1 MNMHKILN
9 IFLLTAATAGI
20 LWINSGCADTGTPP
34 QDAQFVIPDSNISFY
49 NDIQPMLLAKC
60 GSESG
65 CHSNSAVDVQ
75 RKLQYLELIDKTAL
89 MDHRLSQTG
98 DRLVNIAI
106 HKDNPQNAPLYLI
119 VLEGYPNERDQMPPY
134 WMNRSPLHETQIEG
148 IKKWIG
154 EGAKD

>member
-1 MNMHKILN
+1 MHKVLS
-9 IFLLTAATAGI
+9 FVLVSAAAAGI
-20 LWINSGCADTGTPP
+20 LLSAAGCADQGTPP

-65 CHSNSAVDVQ
+65 CHSNSAVDRE

-89 MDHRLSQTG
+89 MNHRLSQTG

-106 HKDNPQNAPLYLI
+106 HENNPQNAPLYLI
-119 VLEGYPNERDQMPPY
+119 VLEGYPNQRDQMPPY
-134 WMNRSPLHETQIEG
+134 WLNRSPLHETQIEG
-148 IKKWIG
+148 IKNWIG

>member
-1 MNMHKILN
+1 MKKFFSL
-9 IFLLTAATAGI
+9 FYLFAAAVGM
-20 LWINSGCADTGTPP
+20 LWVSSGCADKGTPP

-98 DRLVNIAI
+98 DKLVDIAI
-106 HKDNPQNAPLYLI
+106 HKNNPQVAPLYLI
-119 VLEGYPNERDQMPPY
+119 VLEGFPNQRDQMPPY
-134 WMNRSPLHETQIEG
+134 WLNRSPLHETQIEG
-148 IKKWIG
+148 IKRWIG

>member
-1 MNMHKILN
+1 MYKVLS
-9 IFLLTAATAGI
+9 LVLVSAAAAGI
-20 LWINSGCADTGTPP
+20 LWSITGCSDQGTPP

-75 RKLQYLELIDKTAL
+75 EDRLQYTEILVKESL
-89 MDHRLSQTG
+89 MAHKLKNG

-106 HKDNPQNAPLYLI
+106 DKDNPQNARLYLI
-119 VLEGYPNERDQMPPY
+119 VLEGFPNARDQMPPY
-134 WMNRSPLHETQIEG
+134 WLNRSPLHETQIEG
-148 IKKWIG
+148 IKRWIG

>member
-1 MNMHKILN
+1 MPKILSL
-9 IFLLTAATAGI
+9 IFISAAAMGI
-20 LWINSGCADTGTPP
+20 LWSAIGCSDQGTPP

-65 CHSNSAVDVQ
+65 CHSNSAVDIKEN
-75 RKLQYLELIDKTAL
+75 KLQYTDILDKESL
-89 MDHRLSQTG
+89 MAYQLKNG

-106 HKDNPQNAPLYLI
+106 HKENPQNAPLYLI
-119 VLEGYPNERDQMPPY
+119 VLEGFPNPQNQMPPF
-134 WMNRSPLHETQIEG
+134 WMNRSPLHESQIEG
-148 IKKWIG
+148 IKNWIG

>member
-1 MNMHKILN
+1 MRTIFMFIIL
-9 IFLLTAATAGI
+9 TVAAVGLFMSTP
-20 LWINSGCADTGTPP
+20 GCADKGTPP

-65 CHSNSAVDVQ
+65 CHSNSAVDIE

-89 MDHRLSQTG
+89 MNHRLSQTG
-98 DRLVNIAI
+98 DKLVDIAI
-106 HKDNPQNAPLYLI
+106 HERNPQLAPLYLI
-119 VLEGYPNERDQMPPY
+119 VLEGFPNEWDQMPPY
-134 WMNRSPLHETQIEG
+134 WLNRSPLHETQIEG
-148 IKKWIG
+148 IKRWIG